1 MPFLPLLNVQLSTYL
16 SDFFRL
22 HILYLNIVPQRGK
35 GKKGKGREA
44 AQVQRVQRV
53 VVAPFGRIIKE
64 APEAPYLANAVVLYN
79 SLGRQALNPSGRHQ
93 PVPDR
98 TLGAQGRRP
107 GGPKSPRG
115 EAASTFGNTA
125 ERRFCPPCQKEQT
138 PECLPFSSK
147 ESINFYQA
155 KGTHLPSLT
164 WRTSRSILGSLC
176 SSNWNLPVAPSKSLI
191 CARASRN
198 FFLSVVLPDFSAASC
213 IT

>member
-1 MPFLPLLNVQLSTYL
+1 MQCEEWADANSELF
-16 SDFFRL
+16 
-22 HILYLNIVPQRGK
+22 
-35 GKKGKGREA
+35 
-44 AQVQRVQRV
+44 
-53 VVAPFGRIIKE
+53 KE
-64 APEAPYLANAVVLYN
+64 AHDEAVHKNSYKRKFYELISASLTLPGGVSRSRIEPLGPRGAGPAAPSTLAAKP
-79 SLGRQALNPSGRHQ
+79 RQPSGIQ
-93 PVPDR
+93 P
-98 TLGAQGRRP
+98 
-107 GGPKSPRG
+107 S
-115 EAASTFGNTA
+115 AASA
-125 ERRFCPPCQKEQT
+125 PPCQKEQT

-164 WRTSRSILGSLC
+164 WRTSRSILGSRF